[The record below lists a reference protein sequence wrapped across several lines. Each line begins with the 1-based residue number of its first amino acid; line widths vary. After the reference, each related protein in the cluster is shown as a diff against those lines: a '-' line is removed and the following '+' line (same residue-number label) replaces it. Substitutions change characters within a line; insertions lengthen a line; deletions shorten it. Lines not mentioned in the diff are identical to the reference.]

1 MTFKHQIHL
10 ISCFNRRQLQ
20 NYKHD

>member
-10 ISCFNRRQLQ
+10 ISCFNCRQLQ
-20 NYKHD
+20 NYKHV